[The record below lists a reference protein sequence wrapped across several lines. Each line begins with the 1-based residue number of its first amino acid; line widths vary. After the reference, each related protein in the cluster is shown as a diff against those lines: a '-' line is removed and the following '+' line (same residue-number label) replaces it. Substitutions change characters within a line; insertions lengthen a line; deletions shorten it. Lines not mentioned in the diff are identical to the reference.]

1 MLKTRLFGIAIAT
14 AVAFTGISPVTA
26 LAAAADTKT
35 IELSEKDKDQ
45 RGNRA
50 LFEEKM
56 NNAIKKWNTLTT
68 EQKNDV
74 YALLENEIKAENR
87 ILDKLVD
94 LEVLTKEDAATL
106 KAERMV
112 RFAKLKESGEFPFMK
127 PKGNKRDR

>member
-1 MLKTRLFGIAIAT
+1 MLKTRLFGFAIAT

-35 IELSEKDKDQ
+35 VELSEKDKDHK
-45 RGNRA
+45 GNRA

-68 EQKNDV
+68 EQKKDV
-74 YALLENEIKAENR
+74 YALLENKIKAENR
-87 ILDKLVD
+87 ILDMLVD
-94 LEVLTKEDAATL
+94 LEVMTKDDAAAM

-127 PKGNKRDR
+127 PKGNKRDK

>member
-1 MLKTRLFGIAIAT
+1 MLKTRLFGMAIAT
-14 AVAFTGISPVTA
+14 TVAFTGISPVTA